1 MSQSQ
6 EQSHAMDMSAPAAAA
21 AATEPKKA
29 SVKAKSKPKDK
40 KDKKDKKEKKTT
52 EEKETKAP
60 KKAKDTDAKKDANTT
75 KAKAKTT
82 TTTTTT
88 NKKKNEDKAAKP
100 TIVKKAATVAKK
112 RDLVTKP
119 PTSAAPI
126 EAAVFVQGA
135 KVDKP
140 ATAARRARGPL
151 RGTKHSR
158 QMVRKL
164 QVNADQHIFN
174 NHFLGEQV
182 RVYMGRHANG
192 DTRGS
197 IRLKPT
203 AVGYLNG
210 LLTEHLTHVAATA
223 DRLRQ
228 LAKVGKLTDQHV
240 LTSFELTL
248 RGVY

>member
-75 KAKAKTT
+75 KAKAK
-82 TTTTTT
+82 TTTTT